1 MSKQTK
7 NSGPG
12 LMKGSDIF
20 ERVAQIIETSR
31 AGVVRSVNHAMLTAY
46 WLIGREIVEELQK
59 GDERAEYG
67 KQLIEDLSGQLTK
80 RYGKGFSTPSL
91 WNFRQFYQSYTDR
104 SPDILSLSGRELNQF
119 HILSPAG
126 REFNGVTSEHPQDN
140 SPKRGF
146 ASGLSW
152 SRYRALMRVKNPEA
166 RRFYE
171 NEAVAKYSVLSD
183 RKKIFAAKY
192 MLYLPTEKELAE
204 ELKKERRLIE
214 ERLSLLEGEVLEGGR
229 RE

>member
-31 AGVVRSVNHAMLTAY
+31 AGVVRSVNHA
-46 WLIGREIVEELQK
+46 I
-59 GDERAEYG
+59 
-67 KQLIEDLSGQLTK
+67 
-80 RYGKGFSTPSL
+80 RYGKGFSPPSL

-214 ERLSLLEGEVLEGGR
+214 ERLSLLEGEMLEGGR